1 MFTANPSQPAKQG
14 CCGPCR
20 CKRFNACSRKHT
32 QMLSRQYIS
41 YTAKRVIG
49 WQWLMTLVDP
59 PERRRYSN
67 GR

>member
-1 MFTANPSQPAKQG
+1 
-14 CCGPCR
+14 
-20 CKRFNACSRKHT
+20 
-32 QMLSRQYIS
+32 MLSRQYIS